1 MPRAPS
7 VEPPGDAS
15 ARDRILHSAAVLFP
29 GARIRVTGV
38 DALIEGAGVAKAT
51 FYRHFPSKD
60 DVVAAWL
67 EGSQARWLDAVVA
80 GLEEKESTPLGRLV
94 GFWEAMG
101 AWAEADGFRGCP
113 YLNTLGEIRDRQHPA
128 FPAIRSFIS
137 EVESYLSKTATEA
150 EIPGASELARELLSL
165 AMGTWTAMVF
175 EASARPASTAR
186 AVAVTLVANRLGT
199 SPEEIEHR
207 IARI

>member
-1 MPRAPS
+1 VPRAPG

-80 GLEEKESTPLGRLV
+80 GLEERESTPLGRLV

-101 AWAEADGFRGCP
+101 AWAEADAFRGCP
-113 YLNTLGEIRDRQHPA
+113 YLNTLGEIRDREHPA
-128 FPAIRSFIS
+128 FQAIRSFIA
-137 EVESYLSKTATEA
+137 EVEAYFSKTATEA
-150 EIPGASELARELLSL
+150 GIPEAAELARELLSL
-165 AMGTWTAMVF
+165 AMGTWTAMVL
-175 EASARPASTAR
+175 EASTRPASSAR
-186 AVAVTLVANRLGT
+186 AVTVTLVATRLGT
-199 SPEEIEHR
+199 TAEKIEHR
-207 IARI
+207 VARI

>member
-1 MPRAPS
+1 VPRAPS
-7 VEPPGDAS
+7 VEPPSDAS

-67 EGSQARWLDAVVA
+67 EGTQARWLDAVVA
-80 GLEEKESTPLGRLV
+80 TLEEKETTPLGRLV
-94 GFWEAMG
+94 GFWEVMG
-101 AWAEADGFRGCP
+101 AWAEGEAFRGCP
-113 YLNTLGEIRDRQHPA
+113 YLNTLGEIRDREHPA

-137 EVESYLSKTATEA
+137 EVQAYFTKTATEA
-150 EIPGASELARELLSL
+150 GVPGADELGRELLSL

-175 EASARPASTAR
+175 EASTRPASTAR
-186 AVAVTLVANRLGT
+186 AVAVTLVATRLGT

-207 IARI
+207 VARV